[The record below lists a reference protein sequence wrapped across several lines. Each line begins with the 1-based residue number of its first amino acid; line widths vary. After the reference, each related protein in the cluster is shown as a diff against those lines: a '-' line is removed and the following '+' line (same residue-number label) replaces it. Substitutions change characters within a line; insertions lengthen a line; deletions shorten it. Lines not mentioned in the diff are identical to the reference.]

1 MTFVA
6 VTFFRYPHPLPL
18 LRSDTSGRLFLSVD
32 GCDTLYAVLFG
43 FENRNT
49 LDTVQINF
57 RHFAVEQ
64 IHLQVR
70 FDLGQRII
78 LVRQFHPN
86 LTDVIH
92 RLLEC

>member
-78 LVRQFHPN
+78 LVRQFHPH

-92 RLLEC
+92 RLLER